1 MSLLNDIL
9 HAKGNKPEKKL
20 AYLINIIKEL
30 GWDSF
35 LDTRTIKPNLRR
47 TQLYIRKKSKILRDL
62 FEMDFDDIDKD
73 NIVDLINPL
82 LIEFWHIQI
91 IGNVN
96 SASLQRLIIM
106 N

>member
-91 IGNVN
+91 IGNIN